1 MRSVLRAAHATTT
14 PRVGAMKVFRVISC
28 RPLRGQKFFPVSR
41 FRSFASL
48 TALIAVAGYAA
59 PAAADAQYN
68 FDEGAGTTLT
78 DVSGNGNNGTVL
90 GGATWTAAGKNGGAL
105 EFDGTNDRVSIP
117 SSPSLNATTAVTIEA
132 WVFPT
137 ATQSGWRAI
146 VQKEADS
153 YLLHA
158 SNDAGPLRPAAGGTF
173 PGGVVQSISAPSAI
187 AVNTWTHLAMT
198 YDGTA
203 IRIFVNGTQVT
214 STPRTGALQTN
225 NNQLSIA
232 GTTVYG
238 EFFRGRIDDV
248 RVYTRALSVSEIQTD
263 MNTPVG
269 GTVPPPDTQAPSAPG
284 GAGAAA
290 TSQTQITVNWSA
302 STDNVG
308 VTGYRVERCAGAG

>member
-1 MRSVLRAAHATTT
+1 
-14 PRVGAMKVFRVISC
+14 
-28 RPLRGQKFFPVSR
+28 
-41 FRSFASL
+41 
-48 TALIAVAGYAA
+48 
-59 PAAADAQYN
+59 
-68 FDEGAGTTLT
+68 
-78 DVSGNGNNGTVL
+78 
-90 GGATWTAAGKNGGAL
+90 
-105 EFDGTNDRVSIP
+105 
-117 SSPSLNATTAVTIEA
+117 
-132 WVFPT
+132 
-137 ATQSGWRAI
+137 
-146 VQKEADS
+146 
-153 YLLHA
+153 HA

-248 RVYTRALSVSEIQTD
+248 RVYNRALSVSEIQTD
-263 MNTPVG
+263 MATPVG
-269 GTVPPPDTQAPSAPG
+269 GTPPPPDTEAPSAPTG
-284 GAGAAA
+284 LSGSALS
-290 TSQTQITVNWSA
+290 TTQIGLTWSA

-308 VTGYRVERCAGAG
+308 VTGYRVERCTGAACTTFAQVGTPTGPDFNDSALSPSTT